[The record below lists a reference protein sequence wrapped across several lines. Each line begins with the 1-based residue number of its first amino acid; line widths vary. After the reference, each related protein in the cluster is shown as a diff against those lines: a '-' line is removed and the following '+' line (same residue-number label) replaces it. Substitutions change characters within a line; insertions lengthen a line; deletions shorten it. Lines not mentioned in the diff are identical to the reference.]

1 MATPLSSY
9 QSNPCSALTSP
20 ASQTRR
26 WWQRELWLLL
36 SPGKSQGEWLSTMFQ
51 RFGGYS
57 IWVPWIWSE
66 YIPGPTGRRVEKRKT
81 YSSIWT
87 LLFFT
92 PQPLQSSG
100 AVIVTYTCVLVAG
113 VPSHSRQLPVPF
125 RWYPRQSS
133 MESKL
138 IGQFFFITDL
148 VGTFPQLYLEPFYPQ
163 NLRTYRNVLS
173 YSRWNSLGKPHR
185 NPAPS
190 RTFLQTTQK
199 AELCVIGKLLR
210 TSRTFPP
217 KKKLTTL
224 QLTTWFRWSNST
236 LTVLKPN
243 SKLPKNHTSGRPSN
257 HKIAAFRNS
266 WS

>member
-1 MATPLSSY
+1 
-9 QSNPCSALTSP
+9 
-20 ASQTRR
+20 
-26 WWQRELWLLL
+26 
-36 SPGKSQGEWLSTMFQ
+36 
-51 RFGGYS
+51 
-57 IWVPWIWSE
+57 
-66 YIPGPTGRRVEKRKT
+66 
-81 YSSIWT
+81 
-87 LLFFT
+87 
-92 PQPLQSSG
+92 
-100 AVIVTYTCVLVAG
+100 
-113 VPSHSRQLPVPF
+113 
-125 RWYPRQSS
+125 

-138 IGQFFFITDL
+138 IGQFFFITNL
-148 VGTFPQLYLEPFYPQ
+148 VGTFPQFYLEPFYPQ

-224 QLTTWFRWSNST
+224 QLTTWFRWSNCT

-266 WS
+266 WSWNPPFRLSKSQRATLQKRGTTPTPQANLPILLSEPSATQPQPRTYGVAPYMTFPFIGWCKFSDFNHSAW